1 MKINIL
7 KKNKGFTLVEC
18 VVAMAIFAILSLIV
32 FMLLQSSISIYGENY
47 TIDNT
52 VENQVIYIL
61 KDEKKYDESNSAD
74 GNIKLDFGDSAVI
87 DAEMQKNGGKPNEDF
102 PLNYFVADVGELNN
116 EDDDSDDDGEDG
128 IPLQAN
134 SVLYGSKGIDKVE
147 FTITSLGSGKYRMV
161 VKIIDSGVPESQK
174 YYRQFKINFKDASHI
189 KNFKVITTGEYEKYK
204 YFVKQINSTT
214 VDISNSENWEGGGIN
229 GCKVAFEFES
239 DVEINYDYFGSN
251 IGGVYPEKADNPGIY
266 G

>member
-74 GNIKLDFGDSAVI
+74 GNIKLDF
-87 DAEMQKNGGKPNEDF
+87 ETRLLLMRKCRKTE
-102 PLNYFVADVGELNN
+102 
-116 EDDDSDDDGEDG
+116 
-128 IPLQAN
+128 
-134 SVLYGSKGIDKVE
+134 
-147 FTITSLGSGKYRMV
+147 
-161 VKIIDSGVPESQK
+161 
-174 YYRQFKINFKDASHI
+174 
-189 KNFKVITTGEYEKYK
+189 
-204 YFVKQINSTT
+204 
-214 VDISNSENWEGGGIN
+214 ENQMRI
-229 GCKVAFEFES
+229 FR
-239 DVEINYDYFGSN
+239 
-251 IGGVYPEKADNPGIY
+251 
-266 G
+266 